1 MMQSQQ
7 VLTRPRYQRTLG
19 EILRG
24 KRFSQLMTRIIVYI
38 ILFAGAF
45 ILMVPFAWMLS
56 TSLKRPGAVFLF
68 PPQWIP
74 KPIVWSNYPQAWS
87 YLPFNLFLKNT
98 LIITATTVVGAT
110 LSSAVVGYSFARL
123 RWIGRDIMFMVV
135 LATMMLPYHVTMI
148 PVFAI
153 WKKLGFV
160 DTLVPLIVPAFFG
173 GGAFNVFLMR
183 QFFMT
188 IPLELDDAAKID
200 GCGVLGIFWRII
212 IPLSKPVVGTV
223 AIFQFLYRWNDF
235 MGPLIYLNTTKKYTL
250 ALGLQ
255 LFRGQYSTKWE
266 LLMAASVICMLPVL
280 IIYFLAQ
287 RYFVQGIVFTGIKG

>member
-1 MMQSQQ
+1 METGQ
-7 VLTRPRYQRTLG
+7 VLSRPRYQRTLG
-19 EILRG
+19 EVLRS
-24 KRFSQLMTRIIVYI
+24 KSFSQTATRIIVYV

-45 ILMVPFAWMLS
+45 VLMVPFAWMVS
-56 TSLKRPGAVFLF
+56 TSLKRPGAVFKF
-68 PPQWIP
+68 PPEWIP
-74 KPIVWSNYPQAWS
+74 KPVVWTNYPRAWN
-87 YLPFNLFLKNT
+87 YLPFNLFLQNT
-98 LIITATTVVGAT
+98 LIITAITVVGAT
-110 LSSAVVGYSFARL
+110 LSSAIVGYSFARL
-123 RWIGRDIMFMVV
+123 RWIGRDAMFMIV

-153 WKKLGFV
+153 WKRLGFV
-160 DTLVPLIVPAFFG
+160 DTFVPLIVPAFF

-223 AIFQFLYRWNDF
+223 AIFQFLFRWNDF
-235 MGPLIYLNTTKKYTL
+235 MAPLIYLNTTKKYTL

-255 LFRGQYSTKWE
+255 LFRGQYNTEWE
-266 LLMAASVICMLPVL
+266 LLMAASVIVMLPVL
-280 IIYFLAQ
+280 IIYFFAQ